1 MKKRQTPKRGRKK
14 GRNADTRSK
23 YDEQPKREK
32 RREKTAEKECQIE
45 VPIAFVS
52 LAVDW
57 REEDDATWWTWR
69 RERNL
74 ITGFMDLPPP
84 QRIHVID
91 DTARETDRQDSTTGQ
106 NSVNTCRQERHR
118 ASVEVK
124 QRIRGVHDF
133 LLRIDWI
140 EWHEI
145 PWPGITR
152 HINNCAVVGRTWS
165 NLIIIIIGG
174 WGGKAQS
181 MVTKAS

>member
-1 MKKRQTPKRGRKK
+1 MKKKTRDRHPKEVEKGTKCRHEIKIWRTIQEREETSKNSRK
-14 GRNADTRSK
+14 GMPNWGSYRICFSAG
-23 YDEQPKREK
+23 
-32 RREKTAEKECQIE
+32 
-45 VPIAFVS
+45 
-52 LAVDW
+52 
-57 REEDDATWWTWR
+57 EEDDATWWTWR

-91 DTARETDRQDSTTGQ
+91 DTARETDRQDRTGQ
-106 NSVNTCRQERHR
+106 NSVNTCRQERHIR

-165 NLIIIIIGG
+165 N
-174 WGGKAQS
+174 
-181 MVTKAS
+181 